1 MADESSMV
9 QAVPKSLQL
18 DAGKP
23 TSIPAYIRKVKSV
36 ATNAQTF
43 SENSFSNIMLDTSTA
58 GSFLDCQYS
67 LLQFDLTITNTNPY
81 VDYINFS
88 AAGAAALIQE
98 FRVYCQGTPIEEIL
112 DYNMMFEMWM
122 DLQGS
127 AQEEFKMFC
136 ENPRRAPVAPGG
148 TDLNFVKPPMVD
160 REGIIMCPNN
170 LNTFG
175 SAVNNL
181 PRNQGGYFMNCNT
194 GSATNLGLAANIVT
208 NFHYGINRYRRP
220 AAASSLDTATAGTN
234 ALAST
239 VASNFIH
246 SFYNDTID
254 KNGVANGAPRDD
266 ARNACAIA
274 PGTIRSQCWTNRID
288 NTYVTWPTTIRPLNK
303 MEKEEMLSREQG
315 YRKYRLQDYIY
326 FLANVKNIPVGISP
340 AKSFASSDTACWNRV
355 SINTMDWPSTDMDP
369 ATWNF
374 LPLSSHM
381 TGSATISF
389 EICLPIF
396 SGLLGIW
403 ATKMFPTCLIAPGS
417 LYIQVKWAKAV
428 QAFQTAMDPCRR
440 VFGTYRDYMISWGLP
455 FGYATEQAGNIL
467 NAANRNTI
475 LGPTTFSNNVP
486 SSCFLAITPNGANG
500 WDYAYN
506 PWLYTASNPTT
517 GVNTLTDSEF
527 QVTGN
532 YAGFGEGL
540 STGNAKPQYVPIDQP
555 WLWGG
560 GWQNYSGTHISQATT
575 YVKETGIVYGT
586 YLSCST
592 AQGRRCW
599 VDQYN
604 AYLSSTPPNSTI
616 ATGKISFTIA
626 NLYYTGLQVVLP
638 DEMTGNVVRAA
649 AQGLMDLYAHTV
661 HTYRALTSQSYNQ
674 NIILPIKV
682 ASANSLFIL
691 FQNANMNENPYYLGC
706 TRSCPLTSYTWNTS
720 NNTYESCFVG
730 SNVAPIVQSVNA
742 LNPFSIQLR
751 IGNEYLPIQPITDIP
766 TLLGELEKSMHYTS
780 DITRSIP
787 TLLFSRP
794 SRSTNNNSIANSISG
809 GSSTTEYNFLET
821 NGFLTPYI
829 PVDALDDQT
838 ITNNPQLLDL
848 PATTSTTNNIVTME
862 TLCLN
867 TSQTL
872 RGAYVFNDFLPPVSK
887 FMLGFDLEKFS
898 NQSAKLRAGKYL
910 GNGTITLQMTNC
922 FACNTKS
929 VSTNASPDSY
939 NVICVVWH
947 DIRFNIGRGG
957 QVLAF
962 Y

>member
-88 AAGAAALIQE
+88 AAGAASLIQE

-136 ENPRRAPVAPGG
+136 ENPRRAPVVSGG

-175 SAVNNL
+175 SVQADL
-181 PRNQGGYFMNCNT
+181 PRNQGGYLLSC
-194 GSATNLGLAANIVT
+194 GSDSSSYTFGQSSNLNT
-208 NFHYGINRYRRP
+208 NFKTGINNYRIP
-220 AAASSLDTATAGTN
+220 SSTTISTTTATHGTSIVP
-234 ALAST
+234 ST
-239 VASNFIH
+239 INSNFIH
-246 SFYNDTID
+246 SWYNQ
-254 KNGVANGAPRDD
+254 NGFDD
-266 ARNACAIA
+266 GRNTAACA
-274 PGTIRSQCWTNRID
+274 PGTVRSQCWTNRID

-303 MEKEEMLSREQG
+303 MEKEEMLSKEQG
-315 YRKYRLQDYIY
+315 YKKYRLQDYIY
-326 FLANVKNIPVGISP
+326 YLANVKNIPVGISA
-340 AKSFASSDTACWNRV
+340 AKSFAASDTDCWNRV
-355 SINTMDWPSTDMDP
+355 WNNTSDWPSSDMDP
-369 ATWNF
+369 STWNF

-403 ATKMFPTCLIAPGS
+403 AMKMFPTCLIAPGS
-417 LYIQVKWAKAV
+417 LYIQIKWAKAV

-455 FGYATEQAGNIL
+455 FGYGTEQAGQNL
-467 NAANRNTI
+467 YCGGKNTMTSA
-475 LGPTTFSNNVP
+475 TTFSNNVP
-486 SSCFLAITPNGANG
+486 SSTFLAITPNGANG
-500 WDYAYN
+500 WDYAYA
-506 PWLYTASNPTT
+506 PLMWTIDESTAGYNLLGDGALQTS
-517 GVNTLTDSEF
+517 
-527 QVTGN
+527 GN
-532 YAGFGEGL
+532 YGGFYEGFC
-540 STGNAKPQYVPIDQP
+540 TGNAKPQYVPIDKP

-560 GWQNYSGTHISQATT
+560 GWQNYSGTQISQTTT
-575 YVKETGIVYGT
+575 YVNETGIVYGT
-586 YLSCST
+586 YLPCST
-592 AQGRRCW
+592 PQVRRCW

-604 AYLSSTPPNSTI
+604 AYLSSTPPNSTV
-616 ATGKISFTIA
+616 ATGKISYTIA
-626 NLYYTGLQVVLP
+626 NLYYAGLQVVLP

-706 TRSCPLTSYTWNTS
+706 TRSCPLTSYTCNQTDS
-720 NNTYESCFVG
+720 TYSQCFVG
-730 SNVAPIVQSVNA
+730 SNVAPTVQSVNA

-780 DITRSIP
+780 DMTKSIP
-787 TLLFSRP
+787 THLFSRP
-794 SRSTNNNSIANSISG
+794 FRSTNNNSIANSISG

-838 ITNNPQLLDL
+838 ITNNPQFLDL
-848 PATTSTTNNIVTME
+848 PATTSTTNDIVT
-862 TLCLN
+862 LA
-867 TSQTL
+867 TSVGQTS
-872 RGAYVFNDFLPPVSK
+872 RGSYVFNDFLPPVSK